1 MVDEYARVM
10 EPPWSL
16 VLAALSLLV
25 TVFLSARSWYYGGAV
40 VTVELDLMERRWMGA
55 DLTGSI
61 ARWKTGTGL
70 HATPRHGLR
79 LDIVRLTVR
88 NKGRTA
94 ATIMEPGLRVGRQ
107 PVPTGSWTI
116 MPPRR
121 LSDGETDPVVRIESH
136 DAKVFYFYLAPMVSG
151 ARDEFG
157 DIALAARGA
166 ITTGTGETRLSR
178 RWRRSSSGWTWNVLT
193 LPKGVDW
200 IGSDPPT
207 LADRL
212 WLWSEVTS
220 LVYQPP
226 ITIAPQFVQV
236 AAKRAESGEDVESIS
251 TALSALQTAFPEGDA
266 FRAREGW
273 LTALAKEAINLASNE
288 DGPSSQV
295 ACQAAVED
303 RI

>member
-1 MVDEYARVM
+1 M

-25 TVFLSARSWYYGGAV
+25 TVFLSVRSWYYGGAV
-40 VTVELDLMERRWMGA
+40 VTVELDLVERRWMGP

-61 ARWKTGTGL
+61 ARWKKGTGF
-70 HATPRHGLR
+70 HATPRSGLR

-107 PVPTGSWTI
+107 PIPTGSWTI

-121 LSDGETDPVVRIESH
+121 LSDGETDPIVRVESH
-136 DAKVFYFYLAPMVSG
+136 DAKVFYFFLAPMVSG

-166 ITTGTGETRLSR
+166 ITTGTGKTRLSP
-178 RWRRSSSGWTWNVLT
+178 RWRRSPSGWTWNVLS
-193 LPKGVDW
+193 LAKGADW

-207 LADRL
+207 IADRL

-220 LVYQPP
+220 SVYEPP
-226 ITIAPQFVQV
+226 TTLAPQFVRE
-236 AAKRAESGEDVESIS
+236 AAKRAESGDDAESIS
-251 TALSALQTAFPEGDA
+251 AALAALQTALPSGDG
-266 FRAREGW
+266 FRVREGW
-273 LTALAKEAINLASNE
+273 LPALAKEAVILAS
-288 DGPSSQV
+288 
-295 ACQAAVED
+295 D
-303 RI
+303 RLNQLRR